1 MVEPFIVR
9 YECDNSFEVVE
20 APESRLKPK
29 TGDDEPTPW
38 GTVSWESIQNQ
49 CFRGDPRRL
58 ARYRDQGRPA
68 QAADVP
74 GSSARVAEKKEVPII
89 EESPPPEPANPNQE
103 ISEPPAKK
111 AKKETP
117 KAPEVAI
124 REPEKIISSSS
135 PIELLSTYAAGG
147 SAIFSDTLE
156 KKSSPFLSSSPFSE
170 DIVKATIAIES
181 YQPVSTK
188 DSYKAAV
195 AKFLDY
201 IKVAEVDDKAFIDP
215 SLTEQIMVGFFVSRI
230 GRVPQLTAKLHWRD
244 VAPATAKTE
253 VSAVIAAL
261 RLLGLPPP
269 SFSALHTVFKKSG
282 ALRKAPHSEKLP
294 LFANNLDRMWRS
306 LPEMKTEAISVRN
319 FALCVTTYFFMLRGG
334 ESRMLRRNQLEL
346 LKTHEPQTWRVT
358 LDHSKSDPL
367 VLGKP
372 PPGGSWTGFCSNA
385 FFSEVMDYYLKSFL
399 SSPYPDHLPLFPQ
412 VETQTKPHN
421 PADQFSRKAPGAP
434 HLSWRIIPVE
444 TFVAGKK
451 KGGFLTTSDRVNKW
465 LKEKL
470 PKIHISTHHT
480 MHSLR
485 VGAATEALSLG
496 ASLSQIQAMGHWKSM
511 AVLTYAVDSL
521 SSIEEM
527 TRAFGSKDLVAVNG
541 VIDVKQKIERFL
553 KDDEDGENE
562 DGDDSKGTV
571 PPSLSP

>member
-1 MVEPFIVR
+1 MSSPFIFFSDVDQYPVWILSTTSSGAPTSVFQGDLLWWNPCIVR

-124 REPEKIISSSS
+124 REPVKIISSSS

-253 VSAVIAAL
+253 VSAVIATEIAWL
-261 RLLGLPPP
+261 ATIILGPAHCLQKVRSTQKGP
-269 SFSALHTVFKKSG
+269 S
-282 ALRKAPHSEKLP
+282 LRKIASVCQQPRSNVALSPRNEDRGHQCPKL
-294 LFANNLDRMWRS
+294 R
-306 LPEMKTEAISVRN
+306 SVRHHLLLH
-319 FALCVTTYFFMLRGG
+319 ASRG
-334 ESRMLRRNQLEL
+334 
-346 LKTHEPQTWRVT
+346 RVS
-358 LDHSKSDPL
+358 HAAQ
-367 VLGKP
+367 KP
-372 PPGGSWTGFCSNA
+372 A
-385 FFSEVMDYYLKSFL
+385 
-399 SSPYPDHLPLFPQ
+399 
-412 VETQTKPHN
+412 
-421 PADQFSRKAPGAP
+421 GAP
-434 HLSWRIIPVE
+434 
-444 TFVAGKK
+444 K
-451 KGGFLTTSDRVNKW
+451 N
-465 LKEKL
+465 
-470 PKIHISTHHT
+470 
-480 MHSLR
+480 
-485 VGAATEALSLG
+485 
-496 ASLSQIQAMGHWKSM
+496 
-511 AVLTYAVDSL
+511 
-521 SSIEEM
+521 
-527 TRAFGSKDLVAVNG
+527 TRASNLEGHTGPFQIRPFSPWKTSPWWLLDWILF
-541 VIDVKQKIERFL
+541 QRFL
-553 KDDEDGENE
+553 
-562 DGDDSKGTV
+562 
-571 PPSLSP
+571 L